1 MSDDSQT
8 RDRILAAARST
19 FLQRG
24 TSGARMQE
32 IADEAGVNKALLHY
46 YFRSKERLAEAVF
59 RQEARRLLPGVIR
72 LFASEMPL
80 EEKVRRIVD
89 LYFEVLTD
97 APALPA
103 YLLAEMHYHPDRLPS
118 FVASV
123 TGGEPGDQA
132 ARARAVLARQI
143 EAGVAAGTLRP
154 ITPDQL
160 FANVVSLCIFPFA
173 ARPMFRIVLRGEAA
187 YREFLEERRA
197 SLADFILGALRP

>member
-1 MSDDSQT
+1 MSEDGET
-8 RDRILAAARST
+8 RDRILAAARTT

-46 YFRSKERLAEAVF
+46 YFRSKERLAAAVF

-80 EEKVRRIVD
+80 AEKVRRIVD
-89 LYFEVLTD
+89 LYVEVLTE

-103 YLLAEMHYHPDRLPS
+103 YLLAEMHYHPDRLRS

-123 TGGEPGDQA
+123 TGGEPADHID
-132 ARARAVLARQI
+132 RAREVLRRQI
-143 EAGVAAGTLRP
+143 EAGVEAGELHP

-160 FANVVSLCIFPFA
+160 IADVVSLCIFPFA
-173 ARPMFRIVLRGEAA
+173 ARPMFRIILRGDEG
-187 YREFLEERRA
+187 YRAFLEERRA
-197 SLADFILGALRP
+197 SLADFILRGLRP